1 MLDGSVEAAP
11 NEYSTNRRVKMV
23 GPVLNTSVSGY
34 NNRMAIAK
42 NRSDRRFSKNM
53 PSQRE
58 FVIFGPFQKNN
69 GFLRIQRNNWFKH
82 GVVTG

>member
-1 MLDGSVEAAP
+1 
-11 NEYSTNRRVKMV
+11 MV
-23 GPVLNTSVSGY
+23 GLVLNTSVSGY
-34 NNRMAIAK
+34 KNRMKIAK
-42 NRSDRRFSKNM
+42 NRADRRYRKDM

-69 GFLRIQRNNWFKH
+69 GFLRIQRNDWFKH